1 MLKQDEIPELETV
14 SSLRFTG
21 PETYEA
27 VRIEDSGASYS
38 SEDVYF
44 KKDEEN
50 LLPLDPVQ
58 VDEYIRTLQNLDL
71 SDYASY
77 YVSEEEWSTYGLDAP
92 ELSLEADYTFENED
106 KENVSGTLTVSVSR
120 DPKEKKRQRRRR
132 TLRKTAGKRKKLPHT
147 QE

>member
-1 MLKQDEIPELETV
+1 MNSPHRGQRGFLQQRGCL
-14 SSLRFTG
+14 
-21 PETYEA
+21 
-27 VRIEDSGASYS
+27 
-38 SEDVYF
+38 F

-106 KENVSGTLTVSVSR
+106 KENVSGTLTVSVSVT
-120 DPKEKKRQRRRR
+120 E
-132 TLRKTAGKRKKLPHT
+132 GKRKGREEGEL
-147 QE
+147 